1 METDLYPPIKR
12 HLERLG
18 LEVKGE
24 VCGCDLVALSH
35 GSPELVVIG
44 EMKQS
49 FTLELVLQA
58 VDRTSVCD
66 EVWLAVRAS
75 KRGGGREND
84 ARVKK
89 LCRFLGFGL
98 LTVTAEGRVD
108 VVAEPAPWKPR
119 RDAKRRSR
127 IVEEHRRR
135 KGDPVAGGSARTPQM
150 TAYRQQALA
159 VANALASTSSR
170 PRDLRI
176 LAPDAAKILQGN
188 VYGWFERIERGLYG
202 LTSSGRVALERFP
215 AGLNRAVFP
224 TRWKCDSWGAPNRR
238 RRGMGPLSVD
248 LRKRVVSAVREEGM
262 SCRAAAQRFGV
273 SFSSA
278 IRWVAALRER
288 GSYAPLPMGGDTRSQ
303 RVEAHTDFLLRLHR
317 REPDLTLNEICDRL
331 ERARG
336 EKVSPSMIWRFFD
349 RHDITFKKSPRTRVS
364 RAARTSL
371 SGDGDGSTVNSI
383 SIR

>member
-1 METDLYPPIKR
+1 LETDLYPPIKR

-24 VCGCDLVALSH
+24 VCGCDLVALSD
-35 GSPELVVIG
+35 GSPEFVVIG

-58 VDRTSVCD
+58 VDRTSACD

-75 KRGGGREND
+75 KRGRGREND

-98 LTVTAEGRVD
+98 LAVTADGRVD

-119 RDAKRRSR
+119 RDGKRRLR

-135 KGDPVAGGSARTPQM
+135 KGDPVVGGSTRTPQM

-159 VANALASTSSR
+159 VAHALAGTPSR
-170 PRDLRI
+170 PRDLRT

-202 LTSSGRVALERFP
+202 LTSSGRVALVTW
-215 AGLNRAVFP
+215 A
-224 TRWKCDSWGAPNRR
+224 DH
-238 RRGMGPLSVD
+238 
-248 LRKRVVSAVREEGM
+248 VSADAG
-262 SCRAAAQRFGV
+262 AGFGGASTAGTMV
-273 SFSSA
+273 PQSA
-278 IRWVAALRER
+278 
-288 GSYAPLPMGGDTRSQ
+288 LP
-303 RVEAHTDFLLRLHR
+303 A
-317 REPDLTLNEICDRL
+317 
-331 ERARG
+331 
-336 EKVSPSMIWRFFD
+336 
-349 RHDITFKKSPRTRVS
+349 
-364 RAARTSL
+364 
-371 SGDGDGSTVNSI
+371 
-383 SIR
+383 

>member
-1 METDLYPPIKR
+1 METDLYRPIKV

-24 VCGCDLVALSH
+24 VCGCDLVALSD

-58 VDRTSVCD
+58 VDRTSACD
-66 EVWLAVRAS
+66 EVWLAVGTS
-75 KRGGGREND
+75 KRGRGREND

-135 KGDPVAGGSARTPQM
+135 KGDPIMGGSTRTPQM

-159 VANALASTSSR
+159 VANALAGTPGR
-170 PRDLRI
+170 ARDLRI

-188 VYGWFERIERGLYG
+188 VYGWFERIERGLYR
-202 LTSSGRVALERFP
+202 LTASGRVALVDMGRP
-215 AGLNRAVFP
+215 VSTRASAGFG
-224 TRWKCDSWGAPNRR
+224 GAPN
-238 RRGMGPLSVD
+238 S
-248 LRKRVVSAVREEGM
+248 
-262 SCRAAAQRFGV
+262 
-273 SFSSA
+273 
-278 IRWVAALRER
+278 
-288 GSYAPLPMGGDTRSQ
+288 
-303 RVEAHTDFLLRLHR
+303 
-317 REPDLTLNEICDRL
+317 
-331 ERARG
+331 
-336 EKVSPSMIWRFFD
+336 
-349 RHDITFKKSPRTRVS
+349 
-364 RAARTSL
+364 
-371 SGDGDGSTVNSI
+371 
-383 SIR
+383 

>member
-18 LEVKGE
+18 LQVKGE
-24 VCGCDLVALSH
+24 VCGCDLVALSE

-75 KRGGGREND
+75 ELGRGRESD

-98 LTVTAEGRVD
+98 LTVTADGRVD

-127 IVEEHRRR
+127 IVQEHRRR
-135 KGDPVAGGSARTPQM
+135 KGDPVAGSSTRMPQM

-159 VANALASTSSR
+159 VTNALAGTRSC

-176 LAPDAAKILQGN
+176 FAPDAAKIVQGN

-202 LTSSGRVALERFP
+202 LTSSGRIALVTW
-215 AGLNRAVFP
+215 A
-224 TRWKCDSWGAPNRR
+224 DH
-238 RRGMGPLSVD
+238 
-248 LRKRVVSAVREEGM
+248 VSAEASG
-262 SCRAAAQRFGV
+262 RFGGGP
-273 SFSSA
+273 
-278 IRWVAALRER
+278 IPER
-288 GSYAPLPMGGDTRSQ
+288 M
-303 RVEAHTDFLLRLHR
+303 V
-317 REPDLTLNEICDRL
+317 
-331 ERARG
+331 
-336 EKVSPSMIWRFFD
+336 
-349 RHDITFKKSPRTRVS
+349 
-364 RAARTSL
+364 
-371 SGDGDGSTVNSI
+371 
-383 SIR
+383 

>member
-1 METDLYPPIKR
+1 LQIAAALERRGAVASLSLTVAIETAGSREGAHVGQPSTFRSPHAQLPFARHATLTRSCQLDLSPHRRASTLETDLYPPIKL

-24 VCGCDLVALSH
+24 VCGCDLVALSD

-58 VDRTSVCD
+58 VDRTSACD
-66 EVWLAVRAS
+66 EVWLAVGAS
-75 KRGGGREND
+75 KRGRGREND

-108 VVAEPAPWKPR
+108 VVTEPAPWKPR

-127 IVEEHRRR
+127 IIEEH
-135 KGDPVAGGSARTPQM
+135 PVVGGSTRAPQM

-159 VANALASTSSR
+159 VAHALAGTACR
-170 PRDLRI
+170 PRDLRT

-202 LTSSGRVALERFP
+202 LTSSGRVALVTW
-215 AGLNRAVFP
+215 A
-224 TRWKCDSWGAPNRR
+224 DH
-238 RRGMGPLSVD
+238 
-248 LRKRVVSAVREEGM
+248 VSAEA
-262 SCRAAAQRFGV
+262 RAGFGRGP
-273 SFSSA
+273 SS
-278 IRWVAALRER
+278 
-288 GSYAPLPMGGDTRSQ
+288 
-303 RVEAHTDFLLRLHR
+303 
-317 REPDLTLNEICDRL
+317 
-331 ERARG
+331 
-336 EKVSPSMIWRFFD
+336 
-349 RHDITFKKSPRTRVS
+349 
-364 RAARTSL
+364 
-371 SGDGDGSTVNSI
+371 
-383 SIR
+383 